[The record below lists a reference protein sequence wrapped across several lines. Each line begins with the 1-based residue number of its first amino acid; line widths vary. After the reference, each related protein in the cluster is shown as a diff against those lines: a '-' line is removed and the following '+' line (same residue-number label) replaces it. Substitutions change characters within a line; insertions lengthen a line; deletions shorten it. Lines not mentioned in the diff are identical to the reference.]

1 MIIPEYFRMREGT
14 MTYAEEKKLMGL
26 LEQREVLR
34 GKLIKIQDRQ
44 VIEHDDDQM
53 AIKLREE
60 IGAVT
65 LEIASL

>member
-1 MIIPEYFRMREGT
+1 
-14 MTYAEEKKLMGL
+14 MTYTEEKKLMGL

-34 GKLIKIQDRQ
+34 GKLCRIQDKQ
-44 VIEHDDDQM
+44 IIEHDDDQL
-53 AIKLREE
+53 AVKLREE